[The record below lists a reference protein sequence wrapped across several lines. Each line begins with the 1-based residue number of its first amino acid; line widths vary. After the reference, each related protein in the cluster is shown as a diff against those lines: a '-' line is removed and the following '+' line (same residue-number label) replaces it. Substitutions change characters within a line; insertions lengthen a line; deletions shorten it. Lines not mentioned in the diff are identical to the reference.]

1 MIRAADDLAI
11 AEAGRLI
18 RAGGL
23 VALPTETVYGLGADA
38 LNADACARIFE
49 AKRRPLFDPLICHI
63 ADIAMLE
70 RFAEPPS
77 GMALQL
83 CERFW
88 PGPLTVILPKR
99 DILPG
104 IVTSGL
110 LTVAVRMPEHPVA
123 LSVIRAADTPVAAP
137 SANPFGYLSPTT
149 AEHVDDALGD
159 EVDLVLDGGPCRV
172 GVESTIVRIEGGR
185 LWILRPGGISAEEL
199 AAATG
204 LTPEIATAATPDAPG
219 MLEYHY
225 APHSR
230 LRIVDEGSVRV
241 AEPDVALLSFR
252 GARIPLGMPCCVLS
266 PSGNL
271 REAAARLF
279 SALHELD
286 RPGIRTILAE
296 RVPEEGLG
304 RAIMNR
310 LGKAAASGSLNNI

>member
-1 MIRAADDLAI
+1 VIRAADALAI

-38 LNADACARIFE
+38 LNAEACARIFE

-70 RFAEPPS
+70 RFAVSPS
-77 GMALQL
+77 GAALRL

-88 PGPLTVILPKR
+88 PGPLTVILPKKEN
-99 DILPG
+99 LPG

-110 LTVAVRMPEHPVA
+110 DTVAVRLPDHPVA
-123 LSVIRAADTPVAAP
+123 LEVIRAAGTPVAAP

-149 AEHVDDALGD
+149 ARHVDDALGD
-159 EVDLVLDGGPCRV
+159 AVDLVLDGGPCRV
-172 GVESTIVRIEGGR
+172 GVESTIVRLDGGR
-185 LWILRPGGISAEEL
+185 LWILRPGGIAAEEL
-199 AAATG
+199 AEATG
-204 LTPEIATAATPDAPG
+204 LSPEQATAATPDAPG
-219 MLEYHY
+219 MLECHY

-230 LRIVDEGSVRV
+230 LRIVDEASVHT
-241 AEPDVALLSFR
+241 AEPDAALLSFR

-266 PSGNL
+266 SAGNL

-296 RVPEEGLG
+296 RVPDEGLG